1 MRVVLADAP
10 KPATAPAVSFEK
22 EIQPLVTT
30 YCGGCH
36 NPDKQKGDLDLT
48 QFTTP
53 AKAVAAKDVWSSAAE
68 RLESGEMPP
77 PKSKQPSEA
86 ERMRLVSW
94 IGTFASTEI
103 DCGDAARDKA
113 MRQSRGG
120 VMSRR
125 LNRAEYNHTI
135 RDLIGLDLKPA
146 DAFPA
151 DGSGGEG
158 FDNNGDALFVSPMLM
173 EKYLAAAPRMGRRR

>member
-1 MRVVLADAP
+1 MRAVFADAP
-10 KPATAPAVSFEK
+10 KPATTPTVNFDK
-22 EIQPLVTT
+22 DIHPLITT
-30 YCGGCH
+30 YCANCH

-53 AKAVAAKDVWSSAAE
+53 AKAAAAKDTWSSIAE
-68 RLESGEMPP
+68 RLDSGEMPP

-86 ERMRLVSW
+86 ERARLLAW
-94 IGTFASTEI
+94 IGTFAPTEL
-103 DCGDAARDKA
+103 DCSDAARDKA

-135 RDLIGLDLKPA
+135 HDLIDLDLKA
-146 DAFPA
+146 
-151 DGSGGEG
+151 
-158 FDNNGDALFVSPMLM
+158 
-173 EKYLAAAPRMGRRR
+173 